1 METLRYWRERSWVR
15 SRRRSSRRRIRAAL
29 TNWLQTNNYPVPM
42 GVQPIL
48 DAYVAE
54 GFGFLAVKLLPGQ
67 GSDAVKPIRVTFD
80 GAVPSFPMRL
90 LNAGRAARPDVT
102 LFALADGRYEPSG
115 APTFTINPEE
125 LTWDYAAE
133 KSDYE
138 AVRAAKLAAA
148 GGTSL
153 LVEYARPTDSFLI
166 DTPLTEFVSS
176 DPKQGG
182 YGGDPMKSAQQLLQE
197 DLAALH
203 GSLGGAS
210 GGAPWIMRFVGT
222 LSKEALRQGLTLTAA
237 ASQTE
242 LFEQHRA
249 REEGERAG
257 VPALPVRVRMCRRA
271 GGRLFGRRGRRHRRG
286 ALANDWLAAPRRAR
300 RRPAPQEG
308 ITTKIIESG
317 PDGSRRRRRRNRGSQ
332 RSGRRGGS
340 CSRSSTTSPRG
351 RRASARCPLYSRRRP
366 GEGRAPRRR
375 RRFQAGGYQG
385 TSRGRCQRALAL
397 QMLVSPG
404 NSLVAA
410 GPGRARWL
418 WRIQSQDGSNKS
430 PHGKKRSST
439 PRAAFSHSS
448 SLGSLHGS
456 PVVSA
461 SQRV

>member
-1 METLRYWRERSWVR
+1 MSLVKCRKSCSPFLAASFVLALGVFGGSRPASACAVFVEPGESPPVLGHTMILSLGKDKTTLWDQFVYSGDPASFGWILPTKGIVQVGVSSDALFSALAEVTSPAIYAPSDECPNSCTNDRAGGGGPNGDGNVTILAREVVGPFQTVQLASQDP
-15 SRRRSSRRRIRAAL
+15 AAL

-80 GAVPSFPMRL
+80 GAAPSFPMRL
-90 LNAGRAARPDVT
+90 LNAGTGSSTDVT
-102 LFALADGRYEPSG
+102 LFVLADGRYEPSG

-222 LSKEALRQGLTLTAA
+222 LSKEALKQDLTLTAA

-242 LFEQHRA
+242 LSSSI
-249 REEGERAG
+249 
-257 VPALPVRVRMCRRA
+257 VPGKKVNEPECPPDPCGCGCVVGPGAVSSGGA
-271 GGRLFGRRGRRHRRG
+271 GGDTG
-286 ALANDWLAAPRRAR
+286 AAHLLALGLVGLVGLGAAR
-300 RRPAPQEG
+300 RRRKA
-308 ITTKIIESG
+308 
-317 PDGSRRRRRRNRGSQ
+317 
-332 RSGRRGGS
+332 
-340 CSRSSTTSPRG
+340 
-351 RRASARCPLYSRRRP
+351 
-366 GEGRAPRRR
+366 
-375 RRFQAGGYQG
+375 
-385 TSRGRCQRALAL
+385 
-397 QMLVSPG
+397 
-404 NSLVAA
+404 
-410 GPGRARWL
+410 
-418 WRIQSQDGSNKS
+418 
-430 PHGKKRSST
+430 
-439 PRAAFSHSS
+439 
-448 SLGSLHGS
+448 
-456 PVVSA
+456 
-461 SQRV
+461 